1 MPNESNRGDKVAGL
15 IAREIA
21 VLIQQDLRDPRL
33 GLITISDVK
42 VSRDLSFAD
51 VYFTV
56 LPLEKSEEAE
66 QVLGGA
72 AGFLRKEL
80 SRRISLRIT
89 PKLRF
94 HYDETIDRGA
104 RLSEAI
110 NNALAS
116 DVRNECSG

>member
-1 MPNESNRGDKVAGL
+1 MPNESNRGDKVAVL

-80 SRRISLRIT
+80 SRKISLRIT

-104 RLSEAI
+104 RLSQAI
-110 NNALAS
+110 DKAMAS